1 MGRIGRKRYPKHK
14 GDALDLFITDRCRGA
29 DGGFSFE
36 KFRELMAA
44 LDCPAEFLPEG
55 GNNGTKR
62 MTAGLQLR
70 SWFSDGVLKFKDGST
85 VKLDLE
91 ST

>member
-36 KFRELMAA
+36 KFRELMAS
-44 LDCPAEFLPEG
+44 LDCPADFVPED

-62 MTAGLQLR
+62 MTAGIQLR
-70 SWFSDGVLKFKDGST
+70 SWFADGVLRFKDGST
-85 VKLDLE
+85 VKLDME